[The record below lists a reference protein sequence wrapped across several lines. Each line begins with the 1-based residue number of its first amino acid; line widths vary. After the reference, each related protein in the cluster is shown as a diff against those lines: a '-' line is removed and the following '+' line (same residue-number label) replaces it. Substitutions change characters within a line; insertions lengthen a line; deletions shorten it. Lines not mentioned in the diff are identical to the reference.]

1 MKYPSPAPSLF
12 LVLPALAFS
21 AAPSTAQTAPAAAPP
36 PDDEV
41 VVLSAFEVSAGSQR
55 GYQASESAAGTR
67 YAAAILDQPIS
78 VQVVTSD
85 FIENFLAFDVND
97 VLAYTSSFVPA
108 EGTGAFTLR
117 GIRATSSQYKNG
129 IREGGIYGPASVD
142 RVEVI
147 RGPNAAI
154 YGATEPSGL
163 RNVVTKQAGTKPS
176 QLLRVQ
182 AGSDDFFRVVL
193 SANQP
198 LIKHRLYTR
207 FDLSADQS
215 KQYTQDFGRFYRKS
229 FYNSSTWKIGPDTA
243 FTYHLDYVKFRS
255 YVQASGV
262 LPWVVANVTRP
273 DGGVQNN
280 VPVAL
285 FGAGMW
291 EEYKHIN
298 TAGPHAY
305 NEIEYSQLDAN
316 LTHKF
321 TRWLSLR
328 VLGATWYRRQNILR
342 TANYSG
348 TPSNAYN
355 LTTMQ
360 LLGTAQPR
368 LERNRQRQYNIQADL
383 LADFKTGPIKHKLL
397 VTADYLINDTGQ
409 KYRTSALASR
419 ATNLNAE
426 FWGARQF
433 YNPEFRYEFD
443 FDDTATWSNLTI
455 DTATQGIAKGLM
467 LSERFSL
474 FGDRLLGFIGGRH
487 DELKNSQADELNALA
502 YHGANHAPGSVVGFD
517 PEKAGTLQTGL
528 VYKIRPALSAYFNF
542 SQSFNGQRADVVWYQ
557 DIHRH
562 PLAAQRG
569 EGWEIGLKSALLD
582 DALAFTI
589 TYYNVDKKNVPR
601 QAKDEWGNNLEIP
614 DGTGG
619 QYATLTDVTSQGLE
633 LDFNWK
639 LSRNL
644 SAFGSISWNDIS
656 YSRVGQTYDHY
667 LLGLP
672 PDGTPEWSGAL
683 ALRYDITAGPLKGA
697 SLRAGLRHM
706 GAMLVDTSTYSI
718 HGNSGTRAPD
728 LIITDADQNPIYS
741 YAQYF
746 FKNAAYTIIDLGITR
761 EFRTKKIRHRVSLD
775 VKNLLDASYL
785 KGRRPGDPLAI
796 YLSYEIR
803 H

>member
-1 MKYPSPAPSLF
+1 MKHPTLGLILFSAPF
-12 LVLPALAFS
+12 APAFS
-21 AAPSTAQTAPAAAPP
+21 AAQSAPAAP
-36 PDDEV
+36 PDDEI

-55 GYQASESAAGTR
+55 GYQASESAVGTR
-67 YAAAILDQPIS
+67 YAASILDQPLS
-78 VQVVTSD
+78 VQVVTSE
-85 FIENFLAFDVND
+85 FIESFLAFDVND

-163 RNVVTKQAGTKPS
+163 RNVVTKQAGARPA
-176 QLLRVQ
+176 QLLRLQ
-182 AGSDDFFRVVL
+182 AGSDDFFRAVL
-193 SANQP
+193 SVNQP
-198 LIKHRLYTR
+198 LIKRRLHTR
-207 FDLSADQS
+207 FDISTDQS

-229 FYNSSTWKIGPDTA
+229 AYNSSTWKIGPDTA
-243 FTYHLDYVKFRS
+243 LTYHLDYVKFRS

-262 LPWVVANVTRP
+262 LPWVVANITRP
-273 DGGVQNN
+273 DGGAQAN

-316 LTHKF
+316 LTHRF
-321 TRWLSLR
+321 TGWLSLR

-342 TANYSG
+342 GANYSG

-355 LTTMQ
+355 ATTMQ

-383 LADFKTGPIKHKLL
+383 LADFKTGPVKHKLL

-409 KYRTSALASR
+409 KYRTSGLASR
-419 ATNLNAE
+419 VTNLNDE
-426 FWGARQF
+426 FWGARRF
-433 YNPEFRYEFD
+433 YNPAFRYEFD

-467 LSERFSL
+467 VSERFSL
-474 FGDRLLGFIGGRH
+474 FGDRLFGFIGGRH
-487 DELKNSQADELNALA
+487 DELKNSQADELNAVA
-502 YHGANHAPGSVVGFD
+502 YHGVSHAPGSVVGFD
-517 PEKAGTLQTGL
+517 PEKADTIQSGI
-528 VYKIRPALSAYFNF
+528 VYKILPALSAYFNF

-557 DIHRH
+557 DINRH
-562 PLAAQRG
+562 PLKAQRG
-569 EGWEIGLKSALLD
+569 EGWEIGIKSALMD
-582 DALAFTI
+582 GAFAFTV
-589 TYYNVDKKNVPR
+589 TYYNVDKKNVSR

-619 QYATLTDVTSQGLE
+619 YYATLTGVTSQGVE

-644 SAFGSISWNDIS
+644 GVFGSTSWDDIS
-656 YSRVGQTYDHY
+656 YSRVGQAYDGY

-683 ALRYDITAGPLKGA
+683 ALRYDFTDGPLKNF

-718 HGNSGTRAPD
+718 YGNSGIRAPD
-728 LIITDADQNPIYS
+728 LVITDAGQNPVYS

-746 FKNAAYTIIDLGITR
+746 FKNAAYTVVDLGVSR
-761 EFRTKKIRHRVSLD
+761 EFRTKKIRHLVSLD

-785 KGRRPGDPLAI
+785 KGRRPGDPFAV
-796 YLSYEIR
+796 YFSYEIR